1 MKESEIKEISVVRK
15 VIKNQTY
22 FITVSKN
29 LIPEDWKKL
38 VITMAPLD
46 VKWGT
51 KKMTVVK
58 DVGRST
64 LYNSMK
70 LVLPKPVVE
79 HLGLD
84 KIGYGWFRIMKD
96 EGVKEE
102 PNFPSIPY
110 LADIRG
116 IHGYLNTHF
125 MLISKTYLNKLIE
138 AMGNWSGKLYLAF
151 KAPSG
156 DVARM
161 IVKPKDYRNY
171 KMYHIV
177 IPHEEVEFIL
187 DKAPL
192 RGQKVYTVVAPLPE
206 GYSEKILINPPPTF
220 PL

>member
-1 MKESEIKEISVVRK
+1 MQINEISVVRK
-15 VIKNQTY
+15 VIKSQTY
-22 FITVSKN
+22 FITISRS
-29 LIPEDWKKL
+29 LIPPDWKRL

-51 KKMTVVK
+51 KKMTIVK
-58 DVGRST
+58 DIGKSV
-64 LYNSMK
+64 LYNSIK
-70 LVLPKPVVE
+70 LVLPKTVVE
-79 HLGLD
+79 HLGLN
-84 KIGYGWFRIMKD
+84 ISEYGWFRFMNDTGIQ
-96 EGVKEE
+96 EE
-102 PNFPSIPY
+102 PSFPSIPY
-110 LADIRG
+110 LADVRG

-138 AMGNWSGKLYLAF
+138 AMDNWSGKLYLAF
-151 KAPSG
+151 KAPTG
-156 DVARM
+156 DVVRM

-177 IPHEEVEFIL
+177 IPHEEVEYL
-187 DKAPL
+187 LEKTSL